1 MKDFDL
7 VREYYAELRDDFC
20 AFVVRCFAELNP
32 GQELAM
38 GGHIEVMVSNLAAVH
53 DGQVRRLIINVPP
66 RHLKSLIGSV
76 AYPAWCLGHDP
87 AATIMCVSYGQ
98 DLSDK
103 QARDTRT
110 VMKIGPGPTAFA
122 RMPSGEWSAASARV
136 KPATAALV
144 VSYCRLPPPATTER
158 TEATLTMAPPLL
170 RRISGTAALAQK
182 T

>member
-1 MKDFDL
+1 MKDLDL
-7 VREYYAELRDDFC
+7 VKEYYAELRDDFC
-20 AFVVRCFAELNP
+20 AFVMRCFAELNP

-38 GGHIEVMVSNLAAVH
+38 GGHIEVMVSKLAAVH
-53 DGQVRRLIINVPP
+53 DGRIRRLIINVPP

-110 VMKIGPGPTAFA
+110 VMMSDWYQELF
-122 RMPSGEWSAASARV
+122 SGTRLISQ
-136 KPATAALV
+136 KPALQELITTAGGF
-144 VSYCRLPPPATTER
+144 RFATSVGGVLDR
-158 TEATLTMAPPLL
+158 ARRPNDHHRRSDEAGGRDVGGHA
-170 RRISGTAALAQK
+170 
-182 T
+182 